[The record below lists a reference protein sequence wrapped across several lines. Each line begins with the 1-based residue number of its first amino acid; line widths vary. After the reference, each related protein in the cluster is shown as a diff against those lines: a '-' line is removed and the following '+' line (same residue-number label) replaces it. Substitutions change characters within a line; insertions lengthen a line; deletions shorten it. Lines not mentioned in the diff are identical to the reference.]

1 MMGSGRSG
9 ASSEQVITTGSPRPG
24 RSMELSMAVA
34 RPEVA
39 NWVPN
44 PDGEAAM
51 KTPSQPTHVV
61 DRPGL
66 KRKLAQ
72 WARTRPQLRSW
83 LELINQE
90 PRNDHVILDPSP

>member
-1 MMGSGRSG
+1 MMGFWALWRTIRTGDHDRV
-9 ASSEQVITTGSPRPG
+9 SSARALHGT
-24 RSMELSMAVA
+24 SMAVA